1 MLKKSLFA
9 TILGIIVL
17 YNSVALSKN
26 YYLTIPTTI
35 SNLSSVKE
43 NNATENF
50 NLIHESEL
58 SPLFGIGLGYYIN
71 SNSRTELL
79 FENINFTFKDQV
91 GNFNF
96 FEEEIYTVG
105 IKSIKRKVFGKSLKL
120 NYYYDILHHDILQIF
135 IGTGIGVV
143 QLKEN
148 KTFLINGH
156 FIDNNNLI
164 SFPAATQNLNSKKTT
179 NFTYSFLIGTSKTFN
194 SIGHFDLTYSWRD
207 YGKIKN
213 NNVSNRY
220 KGHHFTV
227 GVRFDL

>member
-179 NFTYSFLIGTSKTFN
+179 NFTYAFLIGTSKTFN